1 MQNVHFSPP
10 QIAQM
15 FSVNVSTIKR
25 WVNKGFLEAELT
37 PGGHRRITQ
46 NQLEKFLNKFPKY
59 KKNSY
64 IVNRFISKPEPLPS
78 KWKEFYNLLKNNR
91 INQAEQL
98 IEKLYLKN
106 LNLPGL
112 LDEIIGQ
119 TLRHI
124 GNEWAKGNISIY
136 EEHRMSFLIRLQ
148 LVRLE
153 KLVPETKAKVRPK
166 AILACAFGEQHE
178 IPLQML
184 TLVLR
189 SSGWEP
195 IVLGINTPID
205 EVIKA
210 VQDTKASLV
219 AISKIYNKPIAAE
232 YINKLAKNLSQN
244 VKLIYGGT
252 GWSVKIK
259 SSDAKFIK
267 NQKYF
272 KEYIKSITQ

>member
-15 FSVNVSTIKR
+15 FGVNVSTIKR
-25 WVNKGFLEAELT
+25 WVDKGFLEAELT

-59 KKNSY
+59 KNNSY
-64 IVNRFISKPEPLPS
+64 IVNRYVSKPSPLPR
-78 KWKEFYNLLKNNR
+78 KWKEFYSLLKNNR

-98 IEKLYLKN
+98 IERLYLKN

-112 LDEIIGQ
+112 LDEIIGRA
-119 TLRHI
+119 LRHI
-124 GNEWAKGNISIY
+124 GEEWARGNISIY

-153 KLVPETKAKVRPK
+153 KLVPETKARIKPK
-166 AILACAFGEQHE
+166 AILACAPGEQHE

-184 TLVLR
+184 ALVLK

-195 IVLGINTPID
+195 IILGINTPVE

-210 VQDTKASLV
+210 VNDTRANLV
-219 AISKIYNKPIAAE
+219 GVSKIYNKPIAAT
-232 YINKLAKNLSQN
+232 YIKDLAKNLSQE

-252 GWSVKIK
+252 GWPAKIK
-259 SSDAKFIK
+259 SSAAKFIK
-267 NQKYF
+267 NQKSF
-272 KEYIKSITQ
+272 EEYIKSIRL